1 MLQTVTN
8 DAEGNVS
15 FAVEYNKAGE
25 YRYTISEVVPE
36 DAENN
41 VKDHITYDTVEHDVT
56 VEVTNGN
63 GKLDA
68 VVTYDDGSLTPPTF
82 TNKYSTS
89 LPFTGG
95 AGMTA
100 TYLVGAALLIIA
112 GIRVL
117 LYRTG
122 AKKGGVRRD

>member
-68 VVTYDDGSLTPPTF
+68 VVTYDGGSLTPPTF

-89 LPFTGG
+89 LPSTGG

-100 TYLVGAALLIIA
+100 TYLVGAALLVIA
-112 GIRVL
+112 GIRIL

>member
-1 MLQTVTN
+1 M
-8 DAEGNVS
+8 
-15 FAVEYNKAGE
+15 
-25 YRYTISEVVPE
+25 
-36 DAENN
+36 
-41 VKDHITYDTVEHDVT
+41 
-56 VEVTNGN
+56 EVTNGN

-68 VVTYDDGSLTPPTF
+68 VVTYDGGSLTPPTF